1 MNKSLLAV
9 VLASAVLAACDN
21 GGGAAPAPPPA
32 PAPAPDGPTGP
43 SLASVVFDAFDQT
56 SETSLPFD
64 INVLDLDP
72 SDETATLYDDLLV

>member
-21 GGGAAPAPPPA
+21 GGGAAPAPPS
-32 PAPAPDGPTGP
+32 APAPDGPTGP

-72 SDETATLYDDLLV
+72 SDDTATLYDDLLV